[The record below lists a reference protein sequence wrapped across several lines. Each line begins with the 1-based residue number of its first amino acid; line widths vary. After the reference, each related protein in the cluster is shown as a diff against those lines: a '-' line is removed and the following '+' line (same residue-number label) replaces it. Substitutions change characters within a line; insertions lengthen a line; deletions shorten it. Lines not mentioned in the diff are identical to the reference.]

1 DIPELTSRILQ
12 NLHDDHLSLYSCTL
26 VNRFWCRLTVPIL
39 WGDPFSFKFNK
50 NKQFHFLD
58 IYLSFL
64 TEKDKNTLKEFGL
77 CHERIDVLSSIK
89 PLFNYPS
96 FIKVL
101 DTSKVETIIKLWASL
116 YLKYEHHTSYMPV
129 FTNRGEKLF
138 YPTIT
143 NYPQNQASLPAYVSP
158 ATTISNVRLARRN
171 ALPNLMLN
179 SRNQITQ
186 QNMLSY
192 ANRRRNALLPESI
205 GYLPDAEVMILNKS
219 TIFIYIALLK
229 LFVVKNASLNTFEVI
244 LQQAF
249 GRESLANICELFLN
263 NSKLFFKTEDL
274 KINFNYILSDI
285 IQMPNLSKI
294 RQFFTYLPYFCTSIK
309 YLTLQ
314 LITVD
319 DKYLAADIAHLIKS
333 QTQLSKISFKQIN
346 MDIFSSLIFLKSCSP
361 SLTSITFDGC
371 NFKDVS
377 SLEGLGCLINL
388 ESLHFIN
395 CISLNE
401 MVVHSFIVNLTTPI
415 KIKSFTFLYT
425 YRYYRILELNNPI
438 SHLFVQKFGKT
449 IRNLVL
455 SLNGFRSND
464 IPEAILDYCERID
477 FLHLANI
484 SHKNI
489 SSVLKV
495 VKFLSKSI
503 RYLTLE
509 VIRCNWIY
517 AGCDE
522 IKKDSLDINSEL
534 LRSLGDIL
542 PKQLIY
548 LNIYLIIIDPNDLR
562 EFLEMCK
569 EVHFT
574 KLLIRTKNQKDTEEI
589 LDILTEF
596 VAETKC
602 LEYLTYESDVIGIFP
617 DMLYYNNYLEKKF
630 KEIGSSVKVKSYN
643 ELVAKLDYN

>member
-1 DIPELTSRILQ
+1 
-12 NLHDDHLSLYSCTL
+12 
-26 VNRFWCRLTVPIL
+26 
-39 WGDPFSFKFNK
+39 
-50 NKQFHFLD
+50 
-58 IYLSFL
+58 
-64 TEKDKNTLKEFGL
+64 
-77 CHERIDVLSSIK
+77 
-89 PLFNYPS
+89 
-96 FIKVL
+96 
-101 DTSKVETIIKLWASL
+101 
-116 YLKYEHHTSYMPV
+116 MPV
-129 FTNRGEKLF
+129 FTSRGEKIF
-138 YPTIT
+138 YPTIS

-192 ANRRRNALLPESI
+192 VNRRRNALLPESI

-229 LFVVKNASLNTFEVI
+229 LFVEMKASLNTFEVI

-333 QTQLSKISFKQIN
+333 QTLLSKISFKQIN
-346 MDIFSSLIFLKSCSP
+346 MEIFK
-361 SLTSITFDGC
+361 
-371 NFKDVS
+371 
-377 SLEGLGCLINL
+377 
-388 ESLHFIN
+388 
-395 CISLNE
+395 
-401 MVVHSFIVNLTTPI
+401 
-415 KIKSFTFLYT
+415 
-425 YRYYRILELNNPI
+425 LNNPI
-438 SHLFVQKFGKT
+438 SHYFVQKFGKT

-464 IPEAILDYCERID
+464 IPEAILDFCERID

-489 SSVLKV
+489 SSVLQV
-495 VKFLSKSI
+495 VKFLSKSL

-509 VIRCNWIY
+509 VTKCNWIY

-522 IKKDSLDINSEL
+522 NKKDSLDINSEL
-534 LRSLGDIL
+534 LRSLGVIL

-548 LNIYLIIIDPNDLR
+548 LNVYLIIIDPNDLR

-569 EVHFT
+569 EIHFT

-596 VAETKC
+596 VKETKC
-602 LEYLTYESDVIGIFP
+602 LKYLTYESDVIGIFP